1 MACLCVFFYIHIKIN
16 KKIDNLAIIFF
27 YKMNIKKLIKIKIN
41 MATQH
46 FIPTVS
52 WYQTDRNVYLEFL
65 LSDTKN
71 VIVDYET
78 DAEKGECSTLLFE
91 ADVNQKHYLLCVELF
106 ATIVEEESTHLRMD
120 NKIKVMLKKKKEEEW
135 PRIPKVKD
143 QYKQAFKVD
152 WSKMED
158 EPEEDSDIQKMMRQA
173 DMQQMM
179 RGMSNGRGENQ
190 KTGFDPSQLPK
201 GFDPSM
207 LPEGFD
213 PSQIQ
218 RIDNSDEMR
227 NPLDESESDEEEEEI
242 DTSNFSPE
250 DHLKMQKM
258 AEQIQGDD
266 GEIDMGRFEE
276 MMKGMKM
283 EDFESLMSKLSPEQ
297 VKDMI
302 GEEEE

>member
-1 MACLCVFFYIHIKIN
+1 
-16 KKIDNLAIIFF
+16 
-27 YKMNIKKLIKIKIN
+27 